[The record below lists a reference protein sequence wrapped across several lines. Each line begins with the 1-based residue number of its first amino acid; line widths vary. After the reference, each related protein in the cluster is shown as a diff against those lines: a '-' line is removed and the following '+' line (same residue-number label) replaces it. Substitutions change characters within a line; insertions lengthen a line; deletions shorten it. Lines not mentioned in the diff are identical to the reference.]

1 MWCRLDR
8 RKDFGAS
15 KSRTIN
21 WARVLSATDV
31 TCFQLYEASGVK
43 WTPSILMGMYEISED
58 SLFSSTMHHYS
69 AGQPGEAFLASQ
81 QTGGLNH
88 APFREH
94 TEPSVFSDTYKM
106 DYSFGQEPQIP
117 QANFAGNS
125 NSGFLSSSFDGV
137 HAEQMTSF
145 HKSFPTTF
153 STPYGTGVHQD
164 SCNNAVVST
173 FSDAPQLHTLSVGTE
188 EPQNQKVPDTV
199 ESARPSVGRPRGS
212 PRGPPPSTYAKPVGK
227 SSRLTAVDRARAVA
241 KKPQKSQPA
250 APSGEKTDPF
260 TQWYQM
266 MSQYYSQFY
275 PGYQLPQPP
284 GASINNQP
292 TVTNHPVAETTPR
305 HLSLKAGAVQPS
317 GPSYVRPGPASIQP
331 TPSGTTVTGTFDYA
345 SYYYQYYYGMAAS
358 QLWPGTQLYTGLQP
372 SGRKTPKLFH
382 TPHIRAYL
390 ATPGIVLQ
398 AYGRI
403 GVYYLYGTQEYH
415 FTRGV
420 GTHPSSVF
428 YFNLQVLPTRPSD
441 GELARIEMLDLGELA
456 SEAVAEAAKRLSE
469 ADPSITNLTRLNDLA
484 LDREGEQIRDGYSS
498 GASGVGSS
506 GRLSSL
512 QAGAGG
518 DDGEAMRACAA
529 VAVAWDRTEHLLYP
543 GPLNRSS
550 TLKADVLAFLRE
562 KLAEMQ
568 DRLPIDWES
577 AGLLLTFLEAMVK
590 NNGNVQPSDLV
601 NLLLEGHEP
610 QTSELRT
617 RGATN
622 FSASSMNIG
631 VSLPYS
637 SNRPYLS
644 ESLASLSPSQ
654 PPSGRQSPQTS
665 GGMHQFNIVGQH
677 TGKAAS
683 ETGGFVNTQAL
694 LRRAAAVAGNLTSNQ
709 HSIEAEDQIL
719 DRFRE
724 RIGPTVF
731 DKVMDRFLCRA
742 IPVADPILTL
752 YQLTAGEMPQA
763 VTTTAYGRGTDNGE
777 WRPHLAMILAA
788 ESTQPE
794 LAQSALER
802 LGDSLLSR
810 RLVYAAH
817 LCYLLMGPLCEHS
830 KTGHGQ
836 PVYKLPEKIW
846 LLGIPPGST
855 DNFADLSASNS
866 LSAATEAIQLT
877 EIYEY
882 AMKLANRNYRL
893 PQLLPFKLVY
903 ATRLLDAGLTDK
915 ANRYLTAIG
924 NELLLEAADVDFSDG
939 SSVPPVFYSLV
950 ANCLR
955 LAEPLQY
962 HPELDG
968 FELTAFGGVSRS
980 LGTPTAGRG
989 NMRFGTPP
997 TPTGASTNWLD
1008 RLRELYLGMHN
1019 RLRRPHNGST
1029 NLTSRT
1035 PTQLQATTIKEE
1047 VAPIQHPIHRSA
1059 AENPQTTIDNFHFD
1073 VPGDPHLYSSSA
1085 VGSSSSSHP
1094 VSAYLVPAQTHEHRQ
1109 AHQLESS
1116 SPPFNQSPPAVS
1128 SLEVSS
1134 HTISSANWPP
1144 TAYSQAPQGQSQ
1156 VVRDTTKS
1164 LDRVDSGTPVNSQHI
1179 QMHYS
1184 PNSHL
1189 HHQPYQPVR
1198 LPDEGC
1204 TTHHTNPSST
1214 TPVSYSQMIGGV
1226 TSQSSVYNHSDA
1238 SDTFAPRQ
1246 HPTPLSVD
1254 QPMQNS
1260 MFFTPFAPSPPPN
1273 TPGSGNTAAFDY
1285 FAGLQVGSRSRTVSG
1300 GSQSSQ
1306 TGAPSPPAHGH
1317 PQSLTKE
1324 KPSNFAVNS
1333 TQNDSVTEASSRPV
1347 LTFST
1352 THGPSASQ
1360 ASKPSVP
1367 PVVVCDSA
1375 VSGDDLDILPEEV
1388 FFDEE
1393 EIVKGIAVS
1402 AVGTDKLTGS
1412 SHVCRGRAPRFNGNN
1427 SPLRACGSNPPCTTS
1442 TFKPP
1447 SPFGRCLSVSVKPR
1461 IPGLRPSPLPPLPLP
1476 VLSIGAVPCDR
1487 CECWHS
1493 LMSCENDKRV
1503 TQTSRSRSD
1512 SGGLVSQP
1520 RRNSSS
1526 FDRPL
1531 PNASQQLQTPR
1542 HISGVQRGPIK
1553 EEPQSTETKP
1563 EDGDHSGMNN
1573 QQSKEGWL
1581 SNWFGRLKRNGSK
1594 NIHLPDD
1601 SKPSIVWDDQQ
1612 KQWIDTSNPHGREP
1626 TPPPPPMTSVNL
1638 PVNQQ
1643 SMLNQSAASSSLS
1656 NPPIPRVSSRSRY
1669 VNVLANQT
1677 SGPAASKLDG
1687 PLQPPLPP
1695 TVFAP
1700 HSVSAHQDRV
1710 QHEDNLRPNHGH
1722 QSLGMDH
1729 GYRTG
1734 NGNASLV
1741 VHN

>member
-1 MWCRLDR
+1 METHYPN
-8 RKDFGAS
+8 GAAQS
-15 KSRTIN
+15 
-21 WARVLSATDV
+21 
-31 TCFQLYEASGVK
+31 
-43 WTPSILMGMYEISED
+43 
-58 SLFSSTMHHYS
+58 
-69 AGQPGEAFLASQ
+69 GEAFLASQ
-81 QTGGLNH
+81 QTAELNH

-94 TEPSVFSDTYKM
+94 TEPSVFSNSYKM
-106 DYSFGQEPQIP
+106 DYSFVQEPQIS
-117 QANFAGNS
+117 QANFADNS
-125 NSGFLSSSFDGV
+125 NSGFLSSSFASVNAD
-137 HAEQMTSF
+137 QMTSF

-153 STPYGTGVHQD
+153 STPSGTGLLQD

-173 FSDAPQLHTLSVGTE
+173 FSDAPQLTTLNVETE
-188 EPQNQKVPDTV
+188 EPQSQKAPDTV
-199 ESARPSVGRPRGS
+199 ESARPSVGRPRSS
-212 PRGPPPSTYAKPVGK
+212 PRGPPPNTYAKPAGK
-227 SSRLTAVDRARAVA
+227 SPRLTALDRARAIA

-292 TVTNHPVAETTPR
+292 TVTYQPVAETTPR
-305 HLSLKAGAVQPS
+305 HLSLKAGAVQPT
-317 GPSYVRPGPASIQP
+317 GPSYVRPGPTPIQP
-331 TPSGTTVTGTFDYA
+331 TPSGTTATGTFDYA

-358 QLWPGTQLYTGLQP
+358 QLWPGAQLYTGLQP

-398 AYGRI
+398 
-403 GVYYLYGTQEYH
+403 
-415 FTRGV
+415 
-420 GTHPSSVF
+420 
-428 YFNLQVLPTRPSD
+428 VLPTRPSD
-441 GELARIEMLDLGELA
+441 GELALVEMLDLGELA

-469 ADPSITNLTRLNDLA
+469 VDPSITNLTRLNDLA
-484 LDREGEQIRDGYSS
+484 LDREAEQIRDGYSS
-498 GASGVGSS
+498 GASGVDSS

-529 VAVAWDRTEHLLYP
+529 VTVAWDRTDHLLYP

-577 AGLLLTFLEAMVK
+577 AGLLLTYLEAMVK

-622 FSASSMNIG
+622 FSASSTNIG

-637 SNRPYLS
+637 NSRPYLS

-665 GGMHQFNIVGQH
+665 GGMQQFNIVGQH
-677 TGKAAS
+677 TGRAAS

-694 LRRAAAVAGNLTSNQ
+694 LRRAAAAAGNLTSNQ
-709 HSIEAEDQIL
+709 HSSEAEDQIL

-724 RIGPTVF
+724 LLMHGMPMKALEHACRYQLWGHAFVLGQRIGPAVF

-763 VTTTAYGRGTDNGE
+763 VTATAYGRGTDNGE

-830 KTGHGQ
+830 KTCHGQ
-836 PVYKLPEKIW
+836 PVYRLPEKIW
-846 LLGIPPGST
+846 LLGVPPGST
-855 DNFADLSASNS
+855 DNLADLSASNS

-924 NELLLEAADVDFSDG
+924 NELLLEAADVDFSSG
-939 SSVPPVFYSLV
+939 SGVPPVFYSLV

-968 FELTAFGGVSRS
+968 FELTAFGGVARS
-980 LGTPTAGRG
+980 LGTPTAGRA

-1019 RLRRPHNGST
+1019 RLRRLHNGSA
-1029 NLTSRT
+1029 NLTSCT

-1047 VAPIQHPIHRSA
+1047 VAPIQRPIHRSA
-1059 AENPQTTIDNFHFD
+1059 AQNQQSGIDNFRVD
-1073 VPGDPHLYSSSA
+1073 VPGDPHVYSSSG
-1085 VGSSSSSHP
+1085 VGSSSSGHP

-1109 AHQLESS
+1109 AHQPESS
-1116 SPPFNQSPPAVS
+1116 SPLSNQSPPAMS
-1128 SLEVSS
+1128 GSEVSS

-1144 TAYSQAPQGQSQ
+1144 TAYSQAPRGQSQ
-1156 VVRDTTKS
+1156 IVHDATKS
-1164 LDRVDSGTPVNSQHI
+1164 VDQVDSGTPVNSQHI
-1179 QMHYS
+1179 QMQHP

-1189 HHQPYQPVR
+1189 HHQPYQPMR

-1204 TTHHTNPSST
+1204 TTHHTTPSST

-1226 TSQSSVYNHSDA
+1226 ASQSLLYNHSDA

-1246 HPTPLSVD
+1246 QPTPLSVD

-1260 MFFTPFAPSPPPN
+1260 MFFTPFAPSSPPN

-1306 TGAPSPPAHGH
+1306 TGATSPPAHGH

-1352 THGPSASQ
+1352 APGPSASQ
-1360 ASKPSVP
+1360 ISKPSVP

-1375 VSGDDLDILPEEV
+1375 ISGDDLDILPEEV

-1412 SHVCRGRAPRFNGNN
+1412 SPVCRGRAPRFIGSN
-1427 SPLRACGSNPPCTTS
+1427 SPLRLCGSNPPCTTS
-1442 TFKPP
+1442 TYKPP

-1493 LMSCENDKRV
+1493 VMSCENDKRV
-1503 TQTSRSRSD
+1503 TQASRSRND
-1512 SGGLVSQP
+1512 SGGPVSQP

-1531 PNASQQLQTPR
+1531 PNASQQLQMPR
-1542 HISGVQRGPIK
+1542 HMSGVQRGPIK

-1563 EDGDHSGMNN
+1563 EDGDHSEMNN

-1612 KQWIDTSNPHGREP
+1612 KQWIDTSNPQGREP

-1700 HSVSAHQDRV
+1700 HPVSAHQDRV
-1710 QHEDNLRPNHGH
+1710 QNEDNLRPNRSH
-1722 QSLGMDH
+1722 QSLEMDH

-1734 NGNASLV
+1734 DGNASLV
-1741 VHN
+1741 VHNYN